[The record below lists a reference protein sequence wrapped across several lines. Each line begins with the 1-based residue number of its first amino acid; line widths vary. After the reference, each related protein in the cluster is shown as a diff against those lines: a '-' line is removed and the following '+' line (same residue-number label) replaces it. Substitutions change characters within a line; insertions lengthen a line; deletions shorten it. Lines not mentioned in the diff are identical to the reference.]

1 MKAASV
7 AASSGSASAA
17 AASSGSESNFARRVR
32 EQGELKE
39 LGPKG
44 SVMQQTLRDKVGE
57 ACSSCEER
65 QTASTAAA
73 AAYAERR
80 IARPKENVVDT
91 SLEEWG
97 VLLDDDYEFQV
108 EAARLKHQELK
119 RGVLLDDDDDYE
131 FVEAARLKHQELKQ
145 QELKQQVEGSASA
158 AAKSASPPPRGQ
170 TCVESRKQKIVG
182 Q

>member
-1 MKAASV
+1 M

-80 IARPKENVVDT
+80 IARPKENVDT

-97 VLLDDDYEFQV
+97 VLLDDDYEFQ
-108 EAARLKHQELK
+108 
-119 RGVLLDDDDDYE
+119 
-131 FVEAARLKHQELKQ
+131 VEAARLKHQELKQ

>member
-32 EQGELKE
+32 EQGELKA

-119 RGVLLDDDDDYE
+119 
-131 FVEAARLKHQELKQ
+131 Q

>member
-17 AASSGSESNFARRVR
+17 AASSGRESNFARRVR
-32 EQGELKE
+32 EQGELKA

-80 IARPKENVVDT
+80 IARPKENVDT

-97 VLLDDDYEFQV
+97 VLLDDDYELDY
-108 EAARLKHQELK
+108 EASLRLKHQESK
-119 RGVLLDDDDDYE
+119 RGVLLDDDYE

>member
-1 MKAASV
+1 
-7 AASSGSASAA
+7 
-17 AASSGSESNFARRVR
+17 
-32 EQGELKE
+32 
-39 LGPKG
+39 
-44 SVMQQTLRDKVGE
+44 MQQTLRDKVGE

-73 AAYAERR
+73 IAYADRR
-80 IARPKENVVDT
+80 IARPKENVDT

-97 VLLDDDYEFQV
+97 VLL
-108 EAARLKHQELK
+108 
-119 RGVLLDDDDDYE
+119 DDDYE